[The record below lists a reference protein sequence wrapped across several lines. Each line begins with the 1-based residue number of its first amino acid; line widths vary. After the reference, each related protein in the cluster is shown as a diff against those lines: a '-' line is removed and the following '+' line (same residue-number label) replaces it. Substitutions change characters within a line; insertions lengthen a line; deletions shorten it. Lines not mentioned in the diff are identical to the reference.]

1 MTPQD
6 QIKPVELKYRS
17 EFKPTELEEAKACVD
32 AHGFAILKKVIPQ
45 SFVDELRAAI
55 QATLNPLNDMKRG
68 ESRVGHAFI
77 ERCPT
82 LIKFFDYPEWFNVV
96 RYFEG
101 TDDLV
106 LRRSAAI
113 IRNPGSS
120 GSAWH
125 TDWSFWSGLYKRPPR
140 NPGSSGSAWHTDW
153 SFWSGLYKRPP
164 RNPNDV
170 LNIHEGLSGRWF
182 YLEGTRPIQGGLAVI
197 EDSHTIDW
205 AGPEGFEFSD
215 DKHTFHKKG
224 AEPKAYAGWDVPG
237 IIPLFTDPG
246 DMILF
251 AARTYHYAFP
261 NQTEIVRHSVG
272 GPGLRARSLPVYH
285 PWPMP
290 ESTKKFIAS
299 LPPHLKKYADGY
311 NGFDEKWKFEA
322 DPAAAKA
329 AAMM

>member
-1 MTPQD
+1 MIPQEKITPAQLNYKTEF
-6 QIKPVELKYRS
+6 QPSELQ
-17 EFKPTELEEAKACVD
+17 EAQACVE
-32 AHGFAILKKVIPQ
+32 AHGFAIIKQVIPQ
-45 SFVDELRAAI
+45 LFVDELRAAI
-55 QATLNPLNDMKRG
+55 QATLNPLDDMKPG

-82 LIKFFDYPEWFNVV
+82 VVKFFDYPQWLNVIKH
-96 RYFEG
+96 FEG

-125 TDWSFWSGLYKRPPR
+125 TDWSFWSG
-140 NPGSSGSAWHTDW
+140 H
-153 SFWSGLYKRPP
+153 FKRPP

-170 LNIHEGLSGRWF
+170 LNVHEGLSGRWF

-197 EDSHTIDW
+197 EDSHGIDW

-215 DKHTFHKKG
+215 DKHTFFKKG
-224 AEPKAYAGWDVPG
+224 TEPKAYEGWDVPG
-237 IIPLFTDPG
+237 MIPLFTDPG

-261 NQTEIVRHSVG
+261 NQTQIIRHSAG
-272 GPGLRARSLPVYH
+272 GPGLRARSLPVYQ
-285 PWPMP
+285 PWPVS
-290 ESTKKFIAS
+290 ESTQNFIAS
-299 LPPHLKKYADGY
+299 LPPHLKKYVDGY
-311 NGFDEKWKFEA
+311 KGYDPTWSFQADPEA
-322 DPAAAKA
+322 DQPAAKP
-329 AAMM
+329 